1 MGDVE
6 ASDSDNNEQ
15 IPMIDENI
23 GKKSTKNRA
32 LLYWKRKGQTPEK
45 NKVETMRTYQ
55 SSAVSIY

>member
-1 MGDVE
+1 LKYVFEEGIIMGDVE

-32 LLYWKRKGQTPEK
+32 LLY
-45 NKVETMRTYQ
+45 
-55 SSAVSIY
+55 